1 MPAINTQK
9 RRQPHTQLTL
19 LELIPWQE
27 NTGEWKVGGW
37 DGASVIF
44 QGTLAFDENV
54 MHIQEVTEEVIK
66 YGYLKIIM
74 TG

>member
-1 MPAINTQK
+1 M
-9 RRQPHTQLTL
+9 
-19 LELIPWQE
+19 
-27 NTGEWKVGGW
+27 GGW
-37 DGASVIF
+37 GGASVIF

>member
-1 MPAINTQK
+1 MK
-9 RRQPHTQLTL
+9 
-19 LELIPWQE
+19 
-27 NTGEWKVGGW
+27 GGGW
-37 DGASVIF
+37 GGASVIF